1 MKFAFLIVLVRQD
14 FTQKYIKLLICESLR
29 NVNQSRVY
37 DVLKQLVGVLVEP
50 GVVYQNFAPKERFA
64 GRLVYHKKLV
74 LDLFNQLPY

>member
-1 MKFAFLIVLVRQD
+1 MKFAFFIVLVRQD

-37 DVLKQLVGVLVEP
+37 DVLKQLVGVLVKP
-50 GVVYQNFAPKERFA
+50 SVVYQNFAPKERFA
-64 GRLVYHKKLV
+64 GRLVHHKQLV